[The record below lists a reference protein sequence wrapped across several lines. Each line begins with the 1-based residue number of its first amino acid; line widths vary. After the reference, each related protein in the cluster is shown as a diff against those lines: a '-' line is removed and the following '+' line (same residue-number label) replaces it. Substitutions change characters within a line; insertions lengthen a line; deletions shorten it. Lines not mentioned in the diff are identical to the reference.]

1 MDEKKKLAYKL
12 GVTVLIILAV
22 LTAIEFALASI
33 QINWVW
39 LFFGI
44 AILKA
49 WFVVRNYMH
58 LPRLFNEEEGH

>member
-33 QINWVW
+33 HRYPESLVCRSK
-39 LFFGI
+39 LHALA
-44 AILKA
+44 AIIQ
-49 WFVVRNYMH
+49 
-58 LPRLFNEEEGH
+58 